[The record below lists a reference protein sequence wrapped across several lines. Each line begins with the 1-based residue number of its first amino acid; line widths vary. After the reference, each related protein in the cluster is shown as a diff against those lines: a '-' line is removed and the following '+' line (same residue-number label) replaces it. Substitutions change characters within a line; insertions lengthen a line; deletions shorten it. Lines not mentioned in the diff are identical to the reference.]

1 VIFIDISSSIISL
14 YIYKST
20 YFVKRILGKERKR
33 GDLALIKYKD
43 ETPRFVIFLGYYFD
57 VYKKSFF
64 YWGGEGAKGPPVFLE
79 QLPSGE
85 WVEMSRQYNKS
96 HLKIEWLS

>member
-1 VIFIDISSSIISL
+1 M
-14 YIYKST
+14 
-20 YFVKRILGKERKR
+20 KRVLVGKK
-33 GDLALIKYKD
+33 GDLALIRYKD
-43 ETPRFVIFLGYYFD
+43 EQPRFVIFLGYYFD
-57 VYKKSFF
+57 VYQKVFSI
-64 YWGGEGAKGPPVFLE
+64 GVVSAKGPPVFLE

>member
-1 VIFIDISSSIISL
+1 MNR
-14 YIYKST
+14 T
-20 YFVKRILGKERKR
+20 LGKERKK
-33 GDLALIKYKD
+33 GDLALIRYKD

-85 WVEMSRQYNKS
+85 WVEMSRQYNRK
-96 HLKIEWLS
+96 HLSIEWLS

>member
-1 VIFIDISSSIISL
+1 MSRV
-14 YIYKST
+14 
-20 YFVKRILGKERKR
+20 LGKERKK
-33 GDLALIKYKD
+33 GDLALIRYKD

-57 VYKKSFF
+57 VYQKS
-64 YWGGEGAKGPPVFLE
+64 FLE